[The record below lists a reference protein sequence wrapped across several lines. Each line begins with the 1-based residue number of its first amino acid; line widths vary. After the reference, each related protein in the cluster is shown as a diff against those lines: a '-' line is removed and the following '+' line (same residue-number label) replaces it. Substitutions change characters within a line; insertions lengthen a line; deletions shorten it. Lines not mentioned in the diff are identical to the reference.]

1 MSGTQEPI
9 TNLADYITA
18 IHQIASD
25 QRFIYRGQK
34 DERWHIHSGALRRL
48 QKEPLNHPE
57 LLPYLFR
64 GYLHQLI
71 DEVQLRYASAYHNL
85 TALECMAHLQ
95 HNSVAT
101 GLIDFTYNP
110 LVALWFACEP
120 DGATAGKVFVV
131 TIDPAQIREIT
142 TKSALDQDLKRF
154 FEEDGQW
161 HLWQPSIDNSA
172 IDTHRMTM
180 QQSVFLFGLPTVA
193 HSMIVREMLI
203 PQAHKDTLRRELE
216 TLGISEKTLF
226 SDLAGFLERNTAQS
240 PYNRDLAEEYYTEEI
255 RKAQGHE
262 FSENYFQRATFR
274 IALGKYKEALADYDR
289 AIELQPD
296 YVEAYNN
303 RGIAKSEL
311 GRDEAAVA
319 DYDEAIGL
327 KSDLADAYSNR
338 GNAKS
343 ELGQHEAAVADY
355 DEAIRLNP
363 DLAAAYNNRGLAKQK
378 LGEAALADY
387 NEAIR
392 LNPDYADAYYNRGL
406 AKQKLGQHEAALTD
420 YNEAIRL
427 NPDYAEAYSQRGL
440 AKYELGQHEA
450 ALADYNE
457 AIRLNPDYA
466 LAYNNRG
473 VAKQKLGEL
482 QAALADYNEAI
493 RLNPDYADAYYN
505 RGLAKQKL
513 GQHEAALTD
522 YNEAIRLNPDYAGA
536 YYNRGA
542 VKAVLDQ
549 REAAQQDFTTARDL
563 AGKADN
569 DSLRALA
576 EQGLQSLANRG
587 DA

>member
-1 MSGTQEPI
+1 MSGAQEPI
-9 TNLADYITA
+9 TSLADYITA
-18 IHQIASD
+18 LHQMAAPNSG

-161 HLWQPSIDNSA
+161 HLWQPSIDTSA
-172 IDTHRMTM
+172 VDTQRMTM
-180 QQSVFLFGLPTVA
+180 QQSVFLFGLPAVA
-193 HSMIVREMLI
+193 HSMIAREILI

-226 SDLAGFLERNTAQS
+226 SDLAGFLERNTAES
-240 PYNRDLAEEYYTEEI
+240 PYNRDLAEDYYTEEI

-262 FSENYFQRATFR
+262 FSENYFQRANFR
-274 IALGKYKEALADYDR
+274 AALGKYKEALADYDR
-289 AIELQPD
+289 AIELNP
-296 YVEAYNN
+296 AYAVAYSN
-303 RGIAKSEL
+303 RGTATSEL
-311 GRDEAAVA
+311 GRDEAAVTDYDKAISLNPAYAAAYYNRGNAKQKLGRDEAAAA
-319 DYDEAIGL
+319 DYDEAIRLNPGL
-327 KSDLADAYSNR
+327 AEAYGNRGTAKATLGRYEAAVADYNEVIRLNPDDARAYNNR
-338 GNAKS
+338 GNVKS
-343 ELGQHEAAVADY
+343 ERGQHEAAVADY
-355 DEAIRLNP
+355 DEAIRLRP
-363 DLAAAYNNRGLAKQK
+363 D
-378 LGEAALADY
+378 DV
-387 NEAIR
+387 
-392 LNPDYADAYYNRGL
+392 DAYYNRGN
-406 AKQKLGQHEAALTD
+406 A
-420 YNEAIRL
+420 
-427 NPDYAEAYSQRGL
+427 
-440 AKYELGQHEA
+440 
-450 ALADYNE
+450 
-457 AIRLNPDYA
+457 
-466 LAYNNRG
+466 
-473 VAKQKLGEL
+473 
-482 QAALADYNEAI
+482 
-493 RLNPDYADAYYN
+493 
-505 RGLAKQKL
+505 
-513 GQHEAALTD
+513 
-522 YNEAIRLNPDYAGA
+522 
-536 YYNRGA
+536 
-542 VKAVLDQ
+542 KAVLDQ
-549 REAAQQDFTTARDL
+549 REAARQDFTAARDL

-569 DSLRALA
+569 DSLAALA
-576 EQGLQSLANRG
+576 EQGLQALANRG